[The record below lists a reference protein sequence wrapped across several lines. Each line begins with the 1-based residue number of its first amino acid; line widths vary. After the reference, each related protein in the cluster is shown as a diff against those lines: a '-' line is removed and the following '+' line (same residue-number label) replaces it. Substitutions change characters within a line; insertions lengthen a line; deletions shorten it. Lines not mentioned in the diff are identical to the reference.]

1 MSEAHRGFGIGSFN
15 LTFCVENSMGKLF
28 GMDGAKLSHKER
40 GLGRKRADKAISAS
54 SGQTRPKTA
63 KNEEPGG
70 VILLFTGV
78 RYERRS
84 RAAPDPTPEPAPMPR
99 IIANNNF
106 KSK

>member
-1 MSEAHRGFGIGSFN
+1 MI
-15 LTFCVENSMGKLF
+15 FCVEISMGKLF
-28 GMDGAKLSHKER
+28 GMDGAKLSHKGQ
-40 GLGRKRADKAISAS
+40 GLGKKRVNKAISES
-54 SGQTRPKTA
+54 SGQRRPKPG
-63 KNEEPGG
+63 KNKEPGG

-84 RAAPDPTPEPAPMPR
+84 GSVPNPTPELTPMPR